1 MGEEKKTLCFSS
13 QLSMEKIWKLKWKI
27 MVNIFKKSTEQQ
39 QQQGI
44 QDLSEILKKKQKQI
58 SKSLS

>member
-1 MGEEKKTLCFSS
+1 MMKML
-13 QLSMEKIWKLKWKI
+13 
-27 MVNIFKKSTEQQ
+27 VNIFKKSTEQQ

>member
-1 MGEEKKTLCFSS
+1 M
-13 QLSMEKIWKLKWKI
+13 MKIL
-27 MVNIFKKSTEQQ
+27 VNIFKKSTEQQ

-44 QDLSEILKKKQKQI
+44 QDLNEILKKKQKQI

>member
-1 MGEEKKTLCFSS
+1 MKML
-13 QLSMEKIWKLKWKI
+13 
-27 MVNIFKKSTEQQ
+27 VNIFKKSTEQQ

>member
-1 MGEEKKTLCFSS
+1 MKML
-13 QLSMEKIWKLKWKI
+13 
-27 MVNIFKKSTEQQ
+27 VNIFKKSTEQQ

-44 QDLSEILKKKQKQI
+44 QDLNEILKKKQKQI

>member
-1 MGEEKKTLCFSS
+1 MMKML
-13 QLSMEKIWKLKWKI
+13 
-27 MVNIFKKSTEQQ
+27 VNIFKKSTEQQ

-44 QDLSEILKKKQKQI
+44 QDLNEILKKKQKQI